1 MDEKS
6 VNYDENSINLVD
18 TDIAGW
24 EEGVKKLNENRENDR
39 PDFEV
44 TWKTRF
50 PVVLVSS
57 LKQTVT
63 VDFS

>member
-6 VNYDENSINLVD
+6 VNSDENSINVED

-39 PDFEV
+39 ADFEV
-44 TWKTRF
+44 RAE
-50 PVVLVSS
+50 S
-57 LKQTVT
+57 LEWA
-63 VDFS
+63 